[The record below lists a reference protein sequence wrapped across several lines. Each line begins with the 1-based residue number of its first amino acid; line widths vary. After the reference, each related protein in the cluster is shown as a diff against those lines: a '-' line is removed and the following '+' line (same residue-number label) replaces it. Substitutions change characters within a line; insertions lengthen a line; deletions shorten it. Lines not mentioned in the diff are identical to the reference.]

1 MKTKE
6 YRKIEFQKIST
17 VYNDYKTK
25 VKFIKPNGET
35 NFLDIS
41 NIELERI
48 INLLTD
54 YKLDYNNYGK
64 FELINNNKKRL

>member
-6 YRKIEFQKIST
+6 YRK
-17 VYNDYKTK
+17 
-25 VKFIKPNGET
+25 